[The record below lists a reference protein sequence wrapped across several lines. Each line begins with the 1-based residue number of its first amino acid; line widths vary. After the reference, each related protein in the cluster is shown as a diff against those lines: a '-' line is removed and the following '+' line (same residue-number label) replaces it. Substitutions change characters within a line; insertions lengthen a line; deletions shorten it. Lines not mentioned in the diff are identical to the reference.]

1 MFEILAHTKPI
12 GSEVVVEKPLL
23 NGIGRGLC
31 GFGQVVDKTRSEA
44 DLRVEK
50 LAGSQRLIAFD
61 KVNDVVGHLIVAAP
75 RHISE
80 VVIHNN
86 GRNIAVLLE
95 NGSRFQLKGGTGGN
109 ARNIL
114 TEL

>member
-1 MFEILAHTKPI
+1 MPSLLRISNTDGKAEVFEILAHTKPI

-86 GRNIAVLLE
+86 GRNIAA
-95 NGSRFQLKGGTGGN
+95 FQLKTAVVFN
-109 ARNIL
+109 
-114 TEL
+114 